1 MNQCINETVRIIP
14 AIALISL
21 KEPVLHLHECI
32 RGAAL
37 MSRNIDEII
46 QRAETIYNSAKTL
59 LKESF
64 YASSVRPLPYPTY
77 PFIGFKLEKHH
88 IQSSLTN
95 VLENEGLYGTTITH
109 VDLFN
114 GYLREQ
120 LAYIQASHDVEF
132 VVGESL
138 EKIPLP
144 YAIADLR
151 DTERVISHL
160 DALDDF
166 VMPNLQRIN
175 DDIPNGLY
183 PESRLIKPL
192 ALFTAERIDFSI
204 NRLEHYTSTNIEHF
218 QNFIIFTNYQR
229 YIDAFLTYGIDLMQN
244 NKDYYAF
251 IGPDNHIIDKKYI
264 KEGIEVLA
272 QMPAYHL
279 KCQDKNG
286 ITFINIGVGPSNA
299 KNITDHL
306 AVLRPH
312 GWIMLGHCAGLRH
325 NQCLGDYVLAHAY
338 VREDHVLDDDLPPW
352 VPIPALA
359 EIQIALEEA
368 TGKICGEENVRQC
381 LRTGTVITTDDRN
394 WELKTNSVYERFKKA
409 RAIAIDMESAT
420 IAANGYRLRVPY
432 GTLLCVSDKPI
443 HGEIKLRGM
452 ANEFYKKRITQHLQ
466 IGLRTVE
473 LLKRSGIM
481 KLHSR
486 KLRGF
491 DEPPFR

>member
-1 MNQCINETVRIIP
+1 MKQEECSC
-14 AIALISL
+14 LI
-21 KEPVLHLHECI
+21 VLMSTESPIVHLHEFI
-32 RGAAL
+32 RGSSL

-46 QRAETIYNSAKTL
+46 QRAETIYNNAKTL
-59 LKESF
+59 MQESF
-64 YASSVRPLPYPTY
+64 HNPSVRPLPYPTY
-77 PFIGFKLEKHH
+77 PFIGFKLEKYH
-88 IQSSLTN
+88 IHSTPTN
-95 VLENEGLYGTTITH
+95 VLVNEGLYGTTITR

-114 GYLREQ
+114 AYLREQ
-120 LAYIQASHDVEF
+120 LTRIQERHDVEF

-138 EKIPLP
+138 ERIPLP
-144 YAIADLR
+144 YAVSDLG
-151 DTERVISHL
+151 DTERVIAHL
-160 DALDDF
+160 DALDEF
-166 VMPNLQRIN
+166 IMPNLQRIN

-183 PESRLIKPL
+183 SDRYAIQPL
-192 ALFTAERIDFSI
+192 SLFTGERIDFSI
-204 NRLEHYTSTNIEHF
+204 HRLEHYTSTTIEHF

-229 YIDAFLTYGIDLMQN
+229 YVDAFLAYGIDVMKT
-244 NKDYYAF
+244 NKDYYEF
-251 IGPDNHIIDKKYI
+251 IGPDNRIIKSKYV
-264 KEGIEVLA
+264 KESPKVLA

-279 KCQDKNG
+279 KCRDKNG

-312 GWIMLGHCAGLRH
+312 GWMMLGHCAGLRH

-359 EIQIALEEA
+359 EIQIALEQA
-368 TGKICGEENVRQC
+368 TCEICGDEIIKQC

-466 IGLRTVE
+466 IGLRAVE
-473 LLKRSGIM
+473 LLKQSGVM

>member
-1 MNQCINETVRIIP
+1 M
-14 AIALISL
+14 SL
-21 KEPVLHLHECI
+21 KGPITHLHECI
-32 RGAAL
+32 RGASL

-46 QRAETIYNSAKTL
+46 QRAETIYNSAKIL
-59 LKESF
+59 LKDSF
-64 YASSVRPLPYPTY
+64 HNPSVRPLPYPTY
-77 PFIGFKLEKHH
+77 PFVGFKLEKHH
-88 IQSSLTN
+88 IQQSPNN
-95 VLENEGLYGTTITH
+95 VLVNEGLYGTTITH

-114 GYLREQ
+114 AYLREQ
-120 LAYIQASHDVEF
+120 LALVQSCHDVEF

-144 YAIADLR
+144 YAVSDLG
-151 DTERVISHL
+151 DTERVIAHL
-160 DALDDF
+160 DALNDF

-175 DDIPNGLY
+175 DDIPNGIY
-183 PESRLIKPL
+183 PEHHAIKPL

-204 NRLEHYTSTNIEHF
+204 NRLEHYTSTTIDHF

-229 YIDAFLTYGIDLMQN
+229 YVDAFLTYGIDLMKT
-244 NKDYYAF
+244 NKDYYEF
-251 IGPDNHIIDKKYI
+251 VGPDNRAINAKYV
-264 KEGIEVLA
+264 KEGAEILT

-279 KCQDKNG
+279 KCKDKNG

-312 GWIMLGHCAGLRH
+312 GWMMLGHCAGLRH

-359 EIQIALEEA
+359 EMQIALEQA
-368 TGKICGEENVRQC
+368 TSEICGEENVRQC

-432 GTLLCVSDKPI
+432 GTLLCISDKPI

-466 IGLRTVE
+466 IGLRAVE
-473 LLKRSGIM
+473 LLKQSGVM